1 MHGRRGFDSAQCTLD
16 VSSVRRRLSGA
27 YKTKCGSSWEVVP
40 DDVANGIPLA
50 RHNYIASRPI
60 CAAAAAIR
68 YARRTSLVRHDAP
81 DAVKHL
87 PVALYCTASG
97 RRQRGGVV
105 GGLRLGPTGG
115 GMRRLMTPS
124 GRPLFRRGGAA
135 LLDGRPRPLSR
146 FTDSIWCHND
156 FATNSQ
162 LDHRLIQTF

>member
-1 MHGRRGFDSAQCTLD
+1 VRVVVGGRAGRRRKWHTSRTTQLHRIAPDL
-16 VSSVRRRLSGA
+16 RRR
-27 YKTKCGSSWEVVP
+27 
-40 DDVANGIPLA
+40 
-50 RHNYIASRPI
+50 R
-60 CAAAAAIR
+60 R

-124 GRPLFRRGGAA
+124 GRP
-135 LLDGRPRPLSR
+135 
-146 FTDSIWCHND
+146 
-156 FATNSQ
+156 
-162 LDHRLIQTF
+162 